1 MKEPKTYRSK
11 DLTIVSYL
19 RQDARIT
26 LTRMSRETRIP
37 VSTIFEKIRDYKET
51 GLIKKNTAIVSF
63 EKFGYGTKALIFFA
77 AQKDDRVKLAEILR
91 NSPSVNSLLRI
102 NSGWDLMAEVIF
114 PNYKEIEDF
123 LEGIE
128 GKVMLKEKKVFYVIE
143 ELKKEEFLSN
153 PKSMTQPDFRPI

>member
-1 MKEPKTYRSK
+1 MKEIINYRPR
-11 DLTIVSYL
+11 DLLIVSHL

-37 VSTIFEKIRDYKET
+37 VSTIFDKIRGYKET

-63 EKFGYGTKALIFFA
+63 ERFGYSTKALIFFSA
-77 AQKDDRVKLAEILR
+77 HREDRGKLAGILQ
-91 NSPSVNSLLRI
+91 NSPNVNSLLRI
-102 NSGWDLMAEVIF
+102 NSGWDFVAEVIF

-123 LEGIE
+123 IESIE
-128 GKVMLKEKKVFYVIE
+128 GKVGLKDKKVSYIIE

-153 PKSMTQPDFRPI
+153 PKTTAYMDFKPR

>member
-1 MKEPKTYRSK
+1 MKEVMNYRSK
-11 DLTIVSYL
+11 DLVIVSHL

-63 EKFGYGTKALIFFA
+63 EKFGYSTKALIFFS
-77 AQKDDRVKLAEILR
+77 AQREDRAKLAEILQ
-91 NSPSVNSLLRI
+91 NSPNVNSLSRI
-102 NSGWDLMAEVIF
+102 NSGWDFMAEVIF
-114 PNYKEIEDF
+114 PNYKEIEEF

-128 GKVMLKEKKVFYVIE
+128 GKAALKDRKVFYVIE
-143 ELKKEEFLSN
+143 DLKKEEFLSN
-153 PKSMTQPDFRPI
+153 PKTMAYSDIRPR